1 VNGVTMANGLG
12 LAIYA
17 GAAPGIIDGVSQIN
31 FTIPPLSNLN
41 MNQASV
47 TLTVGP
53 AVSPAAV
60 LYVTQ

>member
-1 VNGVTMANGLG
+1 VTGVNGFGLTV
-12 LAIYA
+12 YA

-31 FTIPPLSNLN
+31 FTVPPLSNLY
-41 MNQASV
+41 MKQASV
-47 TLTVGP
+47 TLIVGS